1 MEIKVMENS
10 NNLSNS
16 TVQDYVVNNYG
27 SEVLN
32 RIYSEVSLNEWDYF
46 ISIDSENELKDYI
59 ESFL

>member
-1 MEIKVMENS
+1 MENS

-27 SEVLN
+27 NEVLN

>member
-1 MEIKVMENS
+1 MENS